1 MSMGLPAHLIPYHL
15 RRAFARSANLVAFVC
30 LVIAFFFV
38 LALQA
43 DNPLNV
49 LWPTLL
55 AIAIMGVALFLLH
68 YIRTVQVVVAYL
80 FVGTACIFWVA
91 VIANAEFP
99 SVLPK
104 DTFVL
109 TLMRIALIMVGGSA
123 NRTGSGVVLSVA
135 GLLMAG
141 LATGIA
147 ARQLGGTYQPDTTTL
162 AAFLVFIA
170 IQVGIG
176 VSTRRHRLWQPTLH
190 RAARDEQLSA
200 VRFRIEA
207 KAAAMMHDTVL
218 NHLSAVANS
227 EDGEVSA
234 DLRRQ
239 IERDLEVLVGEEW
252 LLDSDEGA
260 AEATRAEWVNS
271 ALYRAVDEAR
281 AMGLDVDVSGEFA
294 AVGLLDAAR
303 GTAVALAAKQ
313 CLVNVLRH
321 SGTTRAE
328 LVAYGTASEVSV
340 MIIDAGVGF
349 VVEDTGADR
358 LGLRQSVRRRIESVG
373 GSVQVWS
380 TPGRGTSVMIR
391 VPVAEDAS

>member
-15 RRAFARSANLVAFVC
+15 RRAFARSANLVALVC
-30 LVIAFFFV
+30 LITSFFFV
-38 LALQA
+38 LAIQA
-43 DNPLNV
+43 DNPLST
-49 LWPTLL
+49 LWPALL
-55 AIAIMGVALFLLH
+55 AIVLMTITLFVMN
-68 YIRTVQVVVAYL
+68 YVRTVQVVVLYL
-80 FVGTACIFWVA
+80 FVGTACVFWVA
-91 VIANAEFP
+91 VISSLEFP
-99 SVLPK
+99 SVMPK
-104 DTFVL
+104 DTYVL

-123 NRTGSGVVLSVA
+123 NRTGSGVALSAA
-135 GLLMAG
+135 GLFFAG
-141 LATGIA
+141 LATA
-147 ARQLGGTYQPDTTTL
+147 TSARQLGATYEPDVATA
-162 AAFLVFIA
+162 AAFLIFVV

-200 VRFRIEA
+200 VRYRIEA

-218 NHLSAVANS
+218 NHLAAVANS
-227 EDGEVSA
+227 QDGKVSA

-252 LLDSDEGA
+252 LLDSDEGGA
-260 AEATRAEWVNS
+260 DSTRSDWVNS

-294 AVGLLDAAR
+294 AVGLLDSAR

-313 CLVNVLRH
+313 CLVNVLKH

-328 LVAYGTASEVSV
+328 LVAYGTPTEVSI

-391 VPVAEDAS
+391 VPVAEVAS